1 MHLGSCVHRY
11 TSPSPISCR
20 VRIMIFKK
28 QYNRRHKDIDPDEI
42 FLDSKNLPNFN
53 QQQFEGRLEKA
64 IPKSS
69 IYFLEIFFV
78 VVALA
83 FIYKVGNLQIRHGE
97 AYFTKSQNNTLSQ
110 QPIFA
115 DRGLIYDR
123 NGVQLAWNTWNASD
137 PAKFSPPLRSYIT
150 DPGFGLLLGY
160 VSSPAVDSAGHYWQ
174 DSFIGRDGVEKSYN
188 TDLTGQNGVHI
199 TETDVSGKVQSENV
213 VSEPTPG
220 KNVTLSIDAGIQEQM
235 YKSIVAMAENS
246 SFSGGAG
253 VLMDIKTGELL
264 ALTSYPEY
272 NPTILS
278 AGQDKATISQY
289 FSDSRKVFLNRALS
303 GLYTPGSIVKPFIG
317 YGALAENVVSPLKQI
332 FANGSISVPNPY
344 VANKPTIFKDHG
356 SFGFVDMEQA
366 IELSSDVYFYEIGGG
381 YQGQP
386 GLGIANIDTY
396 MKDFGIGQKTGID
409 LGGEKDGIIPSPA
422 WKAKT
427 FNNEPWRLGDT
438 YNTSIGQYGFQVT
451 PIQMVRAVA
460 GIANDGVM
468 PTPHIRLDDTTMN
481 AKTTV
486 IPVNTTDMQV
496 IKEGMRMVVTGGTGR
511 ALNLPSVA
519 VAAKSGTAQVGLGN
533 TNTNSWIVGFF
544 PYDNPKYAFAVLME
558 RGPKAASGNATQV
571 MSEVI
576 NYMSV
581 YKSSYLQ

>member
-1 MHLGSCVHRY
+1 M
-11 TSPSPISCR
+11 TS
-20 VRIMIFKK
+20 KK
-28 QYNRRHKDIDPDEI
+28 RYNRRHKDIDPDEI

-53 QQQFEGRLEKA
+53 RQQFEGRLEKA
-64 IPKSS
+64 IPKQS
-69 IYFLEIFFV
+69 IYILEFFFAV
-78 VVALA
+78 ITLI
-83 FIYKVGNLQIRHGE
+83 FIYKVSSLQVVRGE
-97 AYFTKSQNNTLSQ
+97 AYFQKSQNNTLSQ

-123 NGVQLAWNTWNASD
+123 DGVQLAWNTWNASD
-137 PAKFSPPLRSYIT
+137 SDKFSPPLRSYIN
-150 DPGFGLLLGY
+150 DRGFGLLLGY
-160 VSSPAVDSAGHYWQ
+160 VSSPAVDSSGHYWQ
-174 DSFIGRDGVEKSYN
+174 DAFIGRDGVEKAYN
-188 TDLTGQNGVHI
+188 TELTGQNGVHI
-199 TETDVSGKVQSENV
+199 TETDVSGAVQSENV
-213 VSEPTPG
+213 VSQPTPG
-220 KNVTLSIDAGIQEQM
+220 QNITLSIDAGIEEQM

-272 NPTILS
+272 NSTILS
-278 AGQDKATISQY
+278 DGADKKTISEY

-317 YGALAENVVSPLKQI
+317 YGALAENVITPSKQI

-344 VANKPTIFKDHG
+344 APSKPTIFKDHG
-356 SFGFVDMEQA
+356 SFGFVNMQQA

-381 YQGQP
+381 YQGQQ
-386 GLGIANIDTY
+386 GLGINNIDKY
-396 MKDFGIGQKTGID
+396 VQSFGIGQKTGID
-409 LGGEKDGIIPSPA
+409 LGGEKEGIIPSPA

-427 FNNEPWRLGDT
+427 FNNEPWRVGDT

-460 GIANDGVM
+460 GIANNGVM
-468 PTPHIRLDDTTMN
+468 PTPHVRLDDTAMN
-481 AKTTV
+481 VKTTV
-486 IPVNTTDMQV
+486 IPVNADDMQV
-496 IKEGMRMVVTGGTGR
+496 IREGMRMVVTGGTGR

-519 VAAKSGTAQVGLGN
+519 VAAKSGTAQVGFGN

-581 YKSSYLQ
+581 YKSNYLQ